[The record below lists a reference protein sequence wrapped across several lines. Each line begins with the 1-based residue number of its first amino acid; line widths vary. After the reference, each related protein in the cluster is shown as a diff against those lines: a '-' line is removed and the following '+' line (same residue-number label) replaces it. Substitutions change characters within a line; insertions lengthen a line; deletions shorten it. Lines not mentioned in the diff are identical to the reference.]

1 MKTGRL
7 GFILPDAE
15 QVKRALLPNGWRGKP
30 SPETTHAGQSL
41 HPLLETLEILARKVS
56 RAYYLFSGNTVF
68 SITTTDPLEKSSLP
82 TEAE

>member
-1 MKTGRL
+1 METGQH
-7 GFILPDAE
+7 GSTLPDAE
-15 QVKRALLPNGWRGKP
+15 QVRHALLPSGWRGKP
-30 SPETTHAGQSL
+30 LPKTTLAGQSS

-56 RAYYLFSGNTVF
+56 RAYCLFSGNTVF